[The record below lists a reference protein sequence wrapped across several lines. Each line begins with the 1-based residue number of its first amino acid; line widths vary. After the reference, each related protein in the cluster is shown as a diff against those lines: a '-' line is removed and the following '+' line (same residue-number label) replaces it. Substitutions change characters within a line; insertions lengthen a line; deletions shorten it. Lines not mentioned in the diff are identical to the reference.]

1 MKEGKFAASTFLKKK
16 NQDLLD
22 VVLLDSLHFKRA
34 SPSSSALHAEPPGDR
49 RSPLCLT
56 QTAAACYL
64 NSNSNSFINVF
75 STKIDC
81 INTLIMIFA
90 FAC

>member
-1 MKEGKFAASTFLKKK
+1 MKEGKFAASTFLKR

-64 NSNSNSFINVF
+64 NSNSFINVF

>member
-16 NQDLLD
+16 SGPFGCCI
-22 VVLLDSLHFKRA
+22 LDSLHFKRA

-64 NSNSNSFINVF
+64 NSNSFINVF